1 MESVIESLFEIE
13 GVDWN
18 KACVNMP
25 EDDLLIEILTTFYN
39 ASEKEITG
47 LNECFDRGV
56 KGEDPEALEL
66 YKIKVHAMKH
76 STALFGAEELSEEAK
91 QLEYAARDGRK
102 EYILANHDPFVRK
115 YCDLAGQIGEALGA
129 DSDSKVGIM
138 DNGTL
143 LQKLEL
149 LEEAM
154 DSFDTIALND
164 ISFELENAEF
174 EGEGLK
180 EKMDSL
186 QEAVLNFDSEA
197 FKEAVRKIRGV
208 LHQ

>member
-1 MESVIESLFEIE
+1 MESIIDRVFQIE

-39 ASEKEITG
+39 ASEKEISG

-56 KGEDPEALEL
+56 RGGDEEALNL

-76 STALFGAEELSEEAK
+76 STALFGADELSEEAK
-91 QLEYAARDGRK
+91 QLEYAAKDGRRD
-102 EYILANHDPFVRK
+102 YILETHDSFVQR
-115 YCDLAGQIGEALGA
+115 YTGLAGQIGEALGA
-129 DSDSKVGIM
+129 DSGSSGGVM
-138 DNGTL
+138 DNETL

-149 LEEAM
+149 LENAM

-164 ISFELENAEF
+164 IAFELENAEF
-174 EGEGLK
+174 EGEELK
-180 EKMDSL
+180 KAMEEM
-186 QEAVLNFDSEA
+186 QEAVLNFDAEA
-197 FKEAVRKIRGV
+197 FKEAADSIRRII
-208 LHQ
+208 HP